1 MVNTIFILD
10 QHYQVIK
17 VLTVNGKNTFFDDL
31 YSIDLST
38 GVESYEFSTNV
49 DDLCETHYI
58 MFYYH
63 DQYKLFQITEL
74 EQEHNEGKII
84 TYCYGESACLELL
97 NGVVQANDF
106 GGEPVNCIDFIDYV
120 LEGTDWQ
127 KGRYS
132 TSLEESILP
141 QLIIDRTTQ
150 RWPLIQDYMSEFGY
164 EINTR
169 VIYENGAIRAKLIDI
184 YADGELGEKTYKRFQ
199 YGRNIEGIIKKKD
212 LYEWCTA
219 LIIDSSEDIS
229 SVNFEKGA
237 YIKPEGTD
245 IIMAKYE
252 NNLYNLGR
260 NFIYSTYEDNSP
272 TPEEA
277 VENAYHEL
285 KRRATPR
292 FDYECTTIMT
302 YEEYED
308 ISIGDTV
315 YVIDTSFNPI
325 ITLEARIGKLELS
338 FTDRNNCKCN
348 LTNYKEVKSGIDV
361 TLSGSIKEIV
371 DAYFPITGDKIAGET
386 INPENLKEEV
396 YELIRTNY
404 IKAEIGEFDKL
415 IVEDFIAKHAYVGT
429 IEGINGIF
437 DHLTVKDAE
446 IENLVAD
453 NLKATNAEID
463 NLVAKDAYIEDL
475 VANNINATNATI
487 ENLIAKDAEIENLV
501 AENLESTNATIE
513 NLNADFITFRNATG
527 QKLNVVD
534 LHAEKLTAIEAQIK
548 DLDVDD
554 LYASKAEI
562 DELYA
567 HKANIFKLDAAFA
580 DIDMLQ
586 ADVADIDILIS
597 GNLSSEH
604 VHSLNIVAKDMVA
617 DNATVAEINAAAIIA
632 GSIDTN
638 KVTIHSDDGSM
649 NLTGSLQ
656 QFRDENGVVRIQMGK
671 DGQGNFTFGL
681 FDESGTGVILND
693 QGLGER
699 GIADGV
705 IVDSH
710 ISSDTRIPGTKLDID
725 DVVWCINNSINNEN
739 DRKISY
745 QKIRVDKTGN
755 SLEVELGS
763 LEKQIK
769 WDKERITEVAT
780 KVVANEKN
788 IKTLMEKIEIDDGGE
803 GEGTT
808 ITEQLSSLKQTV
820 DGITTEVS
828 ELETKYDEVSG
839 KVASVSDKQST
850 LEQSVDGFKLEVES
864 NYTTKQELSNTKTE
878 LEAKITN
885 ASLNITDEQIL
896 SIVSKSYYT
905 KTEVDT
911 SIDSLDGKYAQV
923 SDVENLKEEYSSQ
936 MNQTAEDITMKF
948 NESKSYTKEIQDELI
963 TFREDFET
971 NIKFSAQGIELGK
984 TNSPFKATFDNERL
998 AFFEDDVVV
1007 AYVSNNRMNA
1017 TNVSVQNELAIGDY
1031 KWVSTSNGHLRL
1043 K

>member
-17 VLTVNGKNTFFDDL
+17 ILTVNGKNTFFDDL

-38 GVESYEFSTNV
+38 GVESFEFSTNV

-74 EQEHNEGKII
+74 EQEHSEGKII

-106 GGEPVNCIDFIDYV
+106 GGKPVTCIEFIKYV
-120 LEGTDWQ
+120 LQGTDWQ
-127 KGRYS
+127 IGRYS
-132 TSLEESILP
+132 GSLDEKMMS
-141 QLIIDRTTQ
+141 QLIIDRTSQ
-150 RWPLIQDYMSEFGY
+150 RWTLIQDYMGEFGY

-169 VIYENGAIRAKLIDI
+169 VIYENGFIRAKLIDV

-199 YGRNIEGIIKKKD
+199 YGRNVDGIVKKKD

-219 LIIDSSEDIS
+219 LIIDSSEDINS
-229 SVNFEKGA
+229 IEFEKGA
-237 YIKPEGTD
+237 YIKPQGTD

-272 TPEEA
+272 TPQEA
-277 VENAYHEL
+277 VENAYVEL

-292 FDYECTTIMT
+292 FDYECTTVMT
-302 YEEYED
+302 YEEYDD

-325 ITLEARIGKLELS
+325 ITLEARVGKLEIS

-348 LTNYKEVKSGIDV
+348 LTNYKEIKSGIDV

-371 DAYFPITGDKIAGET
+371 DTYFPITGDKIAGET

-415 IVEDFIAKHAYVGT
+415 IAEKFIAKEAYIGDLGAV
-429 IEGINGIF
+429 N
-437 DHLTVKDAE
+437 AN
-446 IENLVAD
+446 IENL
-453 NLKATNAEID
+453 K
-463 NLVAKDAYIEDL
+463 
-475 VANNINATNATI
+475 
-487 ENLIAKDAEIENLV
+487 AKDAEIENLV
-501 AENLESTNATIE
+501 VENMNATNANIENLNAINATIKNLEAEDAYIKNLAVENMNAINANIENLNATNATIE

-554 LYASKAEI
+554 LHASKAEI

-567 HKANIFKLDAAFA
+567 HRANIFKLDAAFA
-580 DIDMLQ
+580 DIDILQ
-586 ADVADIDILIS
+586 ADVADIDTLIN

-656 QFRDENGVVRIQMGK
+656 QFKDENGVVRIQMGK

-681 FDESGTGVILND
+681 FDESGEGVILSD

-699 GIADGV
+699 GLAEGV

-710 ISSDTRIPGTKLDID
+710 INPDANIPGTKLDIGSIIG
-725 DVVWCINNSINNEN
+725 CINSGTNNPN
-739 DRKISY
+739 QNTISY
-745 QKIRVDKTGN
+745 KKIYVDESDDTLNVVFG
-755 SLEVELGS
+755 EI
-763 LEKQIK
+763 EKQVEY
-769 WDKERITEVAT
+769 DANRLTTLETEVSVNA
-780 KVVANEKN
+780 EK
-788 IKTLMEKIEIDDGGE
+788 IELLMERTEIDDGGE
-803 GEGTT
+803 DEGTT
-808 ITEQLSSLKQTV
+808 LREQVSQLTQTV
-820 DGITTEVS
+820 EGITTDVS

-839 KVASVSDKQST
+839 KVASVTDKQST
-850 LEQSVDGFKLEVES
+850 LEQTVDGFKLDVQS
-864 NYTTKQELSNTKTE
+864 NYTTKQELSSTKTE
-878 LEAKITN
+878 LEAKINN

-896 SIVSKSYYT
+896 SVVSKSYYT

-923 SDVENLKEEYSSQ
+923 SDVENLREEYSSQ
-936 MNQTAEDITMKF
+936 MSQTAEDITMKF
-948 NESKSYTKEIQDELI
+948 NESKYYTKEIQDELI
-963 TFREDFET
+963 NFKEDFET
-971 NIKFSAQGIELGK
+971 NIKFSTQGIELGK

-998 AFFEDDVVV
+998 AFFEDGVVV
-1007 AYVSNNRMNA
+1007 AYISNNRMNA
-1017 TNVSVQNELAIGDY
+1017 TNVSVQNELAIGNY